1 MPITTYASIIIR
13 WNSYADF
20 AEDIGVDR
28 KHAHAMFARDSIPP
42 YYWLAVVKAASRRG
56 YEGITYE
63 LLARL
68 ASKATLRVRRPPAQ
82 RKKRA

>member
-1 MPITTYASIIIR
+1 MAITTYASIITR
-13 WNSYADF
+13 WNSFKDF
-20 AEDIGVDR
+20 ADDIGIDR

-42 YYWLAVVKAASRRG
+42 YHWLNVVKAASKRG

-68 ASKATLRVRRPPAQ
+68 ASKTTLRVRRPPAQ
-82 RKKRA
+82 RKKLA